1 MKTVVTLTSWKNRIK
16 YLHDFLFVFF
26 KTQLEKPD
34 IFYIWL
40 SIDEFPNKEK
50 DLDDKL
56 VKFISD
62 HNINLMWLNG
72 NDTVFKR
79 WNVFP
84 KHLNDIVISIDDD
97 RVYPFHLISDAK
109 QVKSGTIQNLMY
121 LEKERYYL
129 QKRLLVLWSVY
140 NSTKYFPNR
149 MFKS

>member
-97 RVYPFHLISDAK
+97 RVYPFDLISDAK

-149 MFKS
+149 MFKY